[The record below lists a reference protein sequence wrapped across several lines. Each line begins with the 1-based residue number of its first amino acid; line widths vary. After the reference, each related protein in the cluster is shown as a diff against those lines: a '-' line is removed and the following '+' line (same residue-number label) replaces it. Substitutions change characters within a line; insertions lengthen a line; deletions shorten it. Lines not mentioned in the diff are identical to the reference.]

1 MGEDEILRRIRE
13 DHQRLVDL
21 TQSTIGADLEHAEQL
36 RREAM
41 RAIEQTGALSTLFT
55 QSGAFA
61 QVLDQMKPLQ
71 AFYENAGIS
80 RLISESAFSA
90 RWAMP
95 DAFDSSKWLSSTVTQ
110 LFGQHWQKQLAGVNF
125 TSSIVSEQLK
135 MITGALPDIDFGS
148 RFAEQLREPMRQLQ
162 ELFDGYEEDECR
174 VLNAIVP
181 LGWLI
186 SPSMGM
192 GTIRRLAAELDARTV
207 EEIDD
212 ALIRYFDAE
221 KCAEIVGGLY
231 DDPAFEEL
239 QPFIDEALAVH
250 TEGHY
255 RVAIL
260 AWLAAIDGV
269 AARKFGVR
277 KLYGELK
284 KKNGGKFRL
293 AIEQT
298 SRGRETFNEALIE
311 ILKRVSMTKDTDP
324 YVPKRDV
331 VMHGREIDFG
341 NERASIQLLL
351 VLEVMH
357 LCDPS
362 IREDLAVDA
371 A

>member
-13 DHQRLVDL
+13 DHQRLVDA
-21 TQSTIGADLEHAEQL
+21 TQSAIGADLEHVEQL

-41 RAIEQTGALSTLFT
+41 RAIGQTGALSTLFS
-55 QSGAFA
+55 QQRPFA
-61 QVLDQMKPLQ
+61 HLLEQMKPMQ
-71 AFYENAGIS
+71 AFYENAGVS
-80 RLISESAFSA
+80 RLISESAFA
-90 RWAMP
+90 AKWAMP
-95 DAFDSSKWLSSTVTQ
+95 AVFDTSKLLTNTVTQ
-110 LFGQHWQKQLAGVNF
+110 LFGQDWQKQLAGVDF
-125 TSSIVSEQLK
+125 SQSIISEQLK
-135 MITGALPDIDFGS
+135 MISGALAGVDFGM
-148 RFAEQLREPMRQLQ
+148 RFADQLREPMRQLQ
-162 ELFDGYEEDECR
+162 ELFEGYEEDERR

-207 EEIDD
+207 EDIDD
-212 ALIRYFDAE
+212 ALMRYFNPE
-221 KCAEIVGGLY
+221 KCAEIVSGLY
-231 DDPAFEEL
+231 NDPAFEEL
-239 QPFIDEALAVH
+239 QPLIDEGLAVH

-284 KKNGGKFRL
+284 KKNGGKFRV

-298 SRGRETFNEALIE
+298 SGGREAFTEALID
-311 ILKRVSMTKDTDP
+311 ILKRVSMTKEVDP
-324 YVPKRDV
+324 HVPRRDV

-357 LCDPS
+357 FCEPAG
-362 IREDLAVDA
+362 REDLAIDVA
-371 A
+371 